1 MGLITGS
8 FKTSREFVDV
18 FSREKPGTIYAR
30 YFYREEQEFEE
41 KLAAYCGAKD
51 AALFNSGMA
60 AITTVVRSL
69 GIKQGDKVVVSDC
82 LYSKTIEFFEDLRRK
97 EGVRVNFFNPT
108 SEVFYQAAANPDT
121 KLIFTE
127 VIGNGFE
134 MPVTDLTRLMEGV
147 KGHKTT
153 LMIDNT
159 FLTPALLKVMVLAGS
174 HGVPDQVVV
183 VESGTKYY
191 QLGADEVTLGLAYG
205 QKEIIGQ
212 VKEARVTLGTY
223 LQPRCLEAIPADIF
237 VSLERTIRAHSVNAM
252 QLMSFLYKYGLA
264 VDQIHYPHSMTRFDV
279 GGVLYFS
286 LKGGPEA
293 VETFCDSLQK
303 CKIGGSFGHP
313 ETWVL
318 PLGMLRGNG
327 IVRVA
332 VGWQQPIEEVI
343 SDFRQAL

>member
-18 FSREKPGTIYAR
+18 FSKEKSGTIYAR

-41 KLAAYCGAKD
+41 KLAVYCGAED

-60 AITTVVRSL
+60 AITTTVRSL
-69 GIKQGDKVVVSDC
+69 GVKRDEVVVASDC
-82 LYSKTIEFFEDLRRK
+82 LYSKTIDFFEDLRRK

-108 SEVFYQAAANPDT
+108 SEAFYQAAANPDT

-134 MPVTDLTRLMEGV
+134 MPVADLTRLMEGV

-159 FLTPALLKVMVLAGS
+159 FLTPALMKVVVLADS
-174 HGVPDQVVV
+174 RGVPDQVVV

-205 QKEIIGQ
+205 QKDIIGQ
-212 VKEARVTLGTY
+212 VKEARATLGTY
-223 LQPRCLEAIPADIF
+223 LQPKCLEAIPADIF
-237 VSLERTIRAHSVNAM
+237 VSLERTIRVHSANAT
-252 QLMSFLYKYGLA
+252 QLMSFLSFYGLA
-264 VDQIHYPHSMTRFDV
+264 VDQVRYPHDTTRV
-279 GGVLYFS
+279 GAGGVLYFS
-286 LKGGPEA
+286 LKGGPAA
-293 VETFCDSLQK
+293 VEKFCDFLQK